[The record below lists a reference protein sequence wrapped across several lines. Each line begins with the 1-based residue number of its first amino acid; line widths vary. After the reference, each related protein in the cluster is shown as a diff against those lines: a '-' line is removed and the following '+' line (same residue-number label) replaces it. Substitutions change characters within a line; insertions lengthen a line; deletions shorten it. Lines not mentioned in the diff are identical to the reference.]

1 MINSLKRVIYNS
13 ICTIWYL
20 KFGSIQGIITAIIW
34 LEIKSINFDFLYENI
49 GVKIYLTGVTII
61 LLWYEHS
68 DNINEINRIWNKK

>member
-20 KFGSIQGIITAIIW
+20 KFGSIQGIITAMIW

-49 GVKIYLTGVTII
+49 GVKVYLTGVTII

-68 DNINEINRIWNKK
+68 TNIDEIKKIWDK